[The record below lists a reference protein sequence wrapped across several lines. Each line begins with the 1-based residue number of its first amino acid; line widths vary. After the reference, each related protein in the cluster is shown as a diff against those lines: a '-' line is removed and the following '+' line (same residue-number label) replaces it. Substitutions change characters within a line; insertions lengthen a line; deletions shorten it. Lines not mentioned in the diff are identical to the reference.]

1 MQRVF
6 IEQFGTHVNF
16 PDEFSRDEIAD
27 AIKTNVIPELTRRDE
42 ERRKAEAQRRKDE
55 TGLLEAFGTGL
66 SRGIDQ
72 TQALL
77 GDALPAIA
85 ADLVGADDYRD
96 RQLQE
101 YQESMARIERESPSA
116 VPTFRD
122 IDDVGDAGLYAA
134 ETIGQFIPSILTSI
148 AGGGIGGF
156 VGKKAAEKFATKM
169 VSDAAKKAAA
179 TKGRNIGFVAGTFAG
194 SGSQTIPEA
203 YTSIAE
209 ATGEPNA
216 AAGLIVGGINASLD
230 SILPLGIAK
239 GLSSKARQEVSTS
252 IMARMLGSGTKNAAI
267 EGATEAAQEANQLLA
282 ADIINEN
289 PDFFRGENVDR
300 ILEAGIRGGIG
311 GKAIGLVSGV
321 PGPDGRPKVDQELVD
336 AAEGF
341 VEGRPELLAAPAEPA
356 PEAPT
361 PLLGAP
367 RREATVTRP
376 GVEPPPANETAD
388 QRAQRIN
395 REAVISV
402 QQQAIEAGE
411 DPLVALAR
419 AESSGELKRFIDS
432 EIAGQTREET
442 IVGPSAAEQTRSPV
456 SDLTGKQV
464 LEFVDN
470 NRGMDEQLDIIRDS
484 GIPEAI
490 NSPVFASASGR

>member
-1 MQRVF
+1 
-6 IEQFGTHVNF
+6 
-16 PDEFSRDEIAD
+16 
-27 AIKTNVIPELTRRDE
+27 
-42 ERRKAEAQRRKDE
+42 
-55 TGLLEAFGTGL
+55 
-66 SRGIDQ
+66 
-72 TQALL
+72 
-77 GDALPAIA
+77 
-85 ADLVGADDYRD
+85 
-96 RQLQE
+96 
-101 YQESMARIERESPSA
+101 MARIERESPSA

-230 SILPLGIAK
+230 ALLPLGVAK
-239 GLSSKARQEVSTS
+239 GLTKKARQEVSTS

-341 VEGRPELLAAPAEPA
+341 VEGRPELLLPRQPDHRS
-356 PEAPT
+356 
-361 PLLGAP
+361 PLPSPSLAQQG
-367 RREATVTRP
+367 RKSQTRP
-376 GVEPPPANETAD
+376 GVFHPHKVSAQSLPKCASSPTKL
-388 QRAQRIN
+388 QR
-395 REAVISV
+395 S
-402 QQQAIEAGE
+402 
-411 DPLVALAR
+411 LLT
-419 AESSGELKRFIDS
+419 ELTEK
-432 EIAGQTREET
+432 
-442 IVGPSAAEQTRSPV
+442 
-456 SDLTGKQV
+456 K
-464 LEFVDN
+464 
-470 NRGMDEQLDIIRDS
+470 
-484 GIPEAI
+484 
-490 NSPVFASASGR
+490 

>member
-1 MQRVF
+1 
-6 IEQFGTHVNF
+6 
-16 PDEFSRDEIAD
+16 
-27 AIKTNVIPELTRRDE
+27 
-42 ERRKAEAQRRKDE
+42 
-55 TGLLEAFGTGL
+55 
-66 SRGIDQ
+66 
-72 TQALL
+72 
-77 GDALPAIA
+77 
-85 ADLVGADDYRD
+85 
-96 RQLQE
+96 
-101 YQESMARIERESPSA
+101 
-116 VPTFRD
+116 
-122 IDDVGDAGLYAA
+122 
-134 ETIGQFIPSILTSI
+134 
-148 AGGGIGGF
+148 
-156 VGKKAAEKFATKM
+156 M

-239 GLSSKARQEVSTS
+239 GLSAKARQEVSTS

-311 GKAIGLVSGV
+311 GKAIGLVSGI

-341 VEGRPELLAAPAEPA
+341 VEGRPELAAPAEPA
-356 PEAPT
+356 FEAPL
-361 PLLGAP
+361 PSLAHHAAKLLSHAP
-367 RREATVTRP
+367 VWNLP
-376 GVEPPPANETAD
+376 QQMETAD

-419 AESSGELKRFIDS
+419 AESSGELKRFIDD

-442 IVGPSAAEQTRSPV
+442 VVGPSAAEQTRSPI

-484 GIPEAI
+484 GIPEANQLPRI
-490 NSPVFASASGR
+490 RKRLREMNITAVTAGRLPAPKESYDPETGEFAEQPNIPFTGGVGDQTLRPVETYDPKTREFVRQTDFRPVDAADPAPTTPYEP